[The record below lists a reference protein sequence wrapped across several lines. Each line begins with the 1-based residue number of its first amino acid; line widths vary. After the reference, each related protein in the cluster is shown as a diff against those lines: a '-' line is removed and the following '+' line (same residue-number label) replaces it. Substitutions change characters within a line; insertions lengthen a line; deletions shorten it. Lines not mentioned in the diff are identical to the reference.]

1 MTTRLDLRT
10 SLRER
15 LEDTSPTPLW
25 DDATLNDA
33 LWNSLIRYGV
43 RFPLER
49 SVSVAVPAGATSVPV
64 SPMIPKERLLRVLD
78 AAGNV
83 MPEAISLER
92 DVATGAQSWRWWN
105 GTLLLTRALD
115 GAETWSVEYRGM
127 RLLPADDASTVDVN
141 PGDEPI
147 VVAMA
152 AEVLLRRRAVEDMK
166 RGLNSRPALACAEA
180 TMDEVNGMVRA
191 RRRTV
196 RSGVLT
202 VAQ

>member
-1 MTTRLDLRT
+1 MTTRLELRT

-25 DDATLNDA
+25 DDATINDA

-49 SVSVAVPAGATSVPV
+49 SVSVPIAAGATSVPV
-64 SPMIPKERLLRVLD
+64 SPMIPKARLLRVLD
-78 AAGNV
+78 ASGDAV
-83 MPEAISLER
+83 PEAISLER
-92 DVATGAQSWRWWN
+92 DIATGAQSWRWWN
-105 GTLLLTRALD
+105 GTLLLTHELD
-115 GAETWSVEYRGM
+115 AGETWSVEYRGM
-127 RLLPADDASTVDVN
+127 RLLPADDNSTVDVN
-141 PGDEPI
+141 SGDEPI

-180 TMDEVNGMVRA
+180 TMDEVRGMVRA

>member
-1 MTTRLDLRT
+1 MTTRLELRT

-15 LEDTSPTPLW
+15 LEDTAAAPLW
-25 DDATLNDA
+25 EDATINDA

-49 SVSVAVPAGATSVPV
+49 TVSVPVPAGSTSVPV
-64 SPMIPKERLLRVLD
+64 SPMIPRSRLLRVID
-78 AAGNV
+78 ASGDSV
-83 MPEAISLER
+83 PEATSLGP
-92 DVATGAQSWRWWN
+92 DAPLGGQSWRWWN
-105 GTLLLTRALD
+105 GTLLLTRALAA
-115 GAETWSVEYRGM
+115 AETWTVEYRGM
-127 RLLPADDASTVDVN
+127 RLLPADDTSEVDVN
-141 PGDEPI
+141 SGDEPI

-166 RGLNSRPALACAEA
+166 RGLNSRPARECAEA
-180 TMDEVNGMVRA
+180 TMEEVQGMVRA

>member
-15 LEDTSPTPLW
+15 LADTAATPLW
-25 DDATLNDA
+25 EDATLNDA

-49 SVSVAVPAGATSVPV
+49 TTSVSIPAGATSIPV
-64 SPMIPKERLLRVLD
+64 SPMIPKQRLLRVLD
-78 AAGNV
+78 AAGDAV
-83 MPEAISLER
+83 PEAIALGP
-92 DVATGAQSWRWWN
+92 DAPLGAQSWRWWN
-105 GTLLLTRALD
+105 GTLLLAHPL
-115 GAETWSVEYRGM
+115 GAAETWTVEYRGT
-127 RLLPADDASTVDVN
+127 RVLPADDTSTVDVF

-152 AEVLLRRRAVEDMK
+152 AEALLRRRAVEDMK
-166 RGLNSRPALACAEA
+166 AGLNSRPALACAES
-180 TMDEVNGMVRA
+180 TMDEVQGMVRA

-196 RSGVLT
+196 RAGILT
-202 VAQ
+202 VAN